1 MEELSI
7 WLEEQNGGMR
17 TYLEFQQKV
26 SLLSKRDASNSALY
40 ALMGLIA
47 QRFYQAYDGEPLP
60 VDAANEA
67 LARLR
72 SIVANAR
79 QAMQSSAQDQL
90 RLLNELAGLELV
102 ARRIYSMQ

>member
-7 WLEEQNGGMR
+7 WLNDQNGGMR

-26 SLLSKRDASNSALY
+26 STLSKRDAPNSALY
-40 ALMGLIA
+40 ALMGLVA

-60 VDAANEA
+60 VDAATEA

-72 SIVANAR
+72 AVVADA
-79 QAMQSSAQDQL
+79 ADAKQSNAQDQL

-102 ARRIYSMQ
+102 ARRINSIQ

>member
-7 WLEEQNGGMR
+7 WLNDQNGGMR

-26 SLLSKRDASNSALY
+26 SILSRHDGSNGALY
-40 ALMGLIA
+40 ALMGLVA

-60 VDAANEA
+60 VDAAQEA

-72 SIVANAR
+72 RVVADATR
-79 QAMQSSAQDQL
+79 VMHSEAQDQI

>member
-7 WLEEQNGGMR
+7 WLEDQNGGMR

-26 SLLSKRDASNSALY
+26 SILSKRDASNSALY
-40 ALMGLIA
+40 ALMGLVA

-72 SIVANAR
+72 AVVADAR
-79 QAMQSSAQDQL
+79 QAMQASAQDQL
-90 RLLNELAGLELV
+90 GLLNELAGLELV

>member
-17 TYLEFQQKV
+17 TYLDFQQKV
-26 SLLSKRDASNSALY
+26 SILSKSDASNGALY
-40 ALMGLIA
+40 ALMGLVA

-72 SIVANAR
+72 SIVADAR
-79 QAMQSSAQDQL
+79 RAMQSSAQDQL
-90 RLLNELAGLELV
+90 QLLNELAGLELV

>member
-7 WLEEQNGGMR
+7 WLEDQNGGMR

-26 SLLSKRDASNSALY
+26 SILSKRDASNSALY
-40 ALMGLIA
+40 ALMGLVA

-72 SIVANAR
+72 AVVADAR
-79 QAMQSSAQDQL
+79 QAMQASAQDQL

>member
-17 TYLEFQQKV
+17 TYLDFQQKV
-26 SLLSKRDASNSALY
+26 SRLSKSDASNGALY
-40 ALMGLIA
+40 ALMGLVA

-72 SIVANAR
+72 SIVADAR
-79 QAMQSSAQDQL
+79 RAMQSSAQDQL

>member
-7 WLEEQNGGMR
+7 WLGDQNGGMR

-26 SLLSKRDASNSALY
+26 SILSKRDASNSALY
-40 ALMGLIA
+40 ALMGLVA

-67 LARLR
+67 LASLR
-72 SIVANAR
+72 AVVADATR
-79 QAMQSSAQDQL
+79 AMQSDAQEQL
-90 RLLNELAGLELV
+90 RLLNELAGLEL
-102 ARRIYSMQ
+102 AGRRIYSMQ

>member
-26 SLLSKRDASNSALY
+26 SILSKNDASNGALY
-40 ALMGLIA
+40 ALMGLVA

-72 SIVANAR
+72 SIVADAR

>member
-7 WLEEQNGGMR
+7 WLEDQNGGMR

-26 SLLSKRDASNSALY
+26 SILSKNDASNGALY
-40 ALMGLIA
+40 ALIGLVA

-72 SIVANAR
+72 SIVADAR
-79 QAMQSSAQDQL
+79 RAMQSSAEDQL
-90 RLLNELAGLELV
+90 RLLNELAGLELA

>member
-7 WLEEQNGGMR
+7 WLEDQNGGMR

-26 SLLSKRDASNSALY
+26 SILSKRDASNSALY
-40 ALMGLIA
+40 ALMGLVA

-72 SIVANAR
+72 AVVADAR
-79 QAMQSSAQDQL
+79 QAMQASAQDQL

-102 ARRIYSMQ
+102 VRRIYSMQ

>member
-7 WLEEQNGGMR
+7 WLEDQNGGMR

-26 SLLSKRDASNSALY
+26 SILSKNDASNGALY
-40 ALMGLIA
+40 ALIGLVA

-72 SIVANAR
+72 SIVADAR
-79 QAMQSSAQDQL
+79 RAMQSSAEDQL
-90 RLLNELAGLELV
+90 RLLNELAGLEL
-102 ARRIYSMQ
+102 AGRRIYSMQ

>member
-1 MEELSI
+1 MEELST
-7 WLEEQNGGMR
+7 WLKDQNGGMR

-40 ALMGLIA
+40 ALMGLVA

-72 SIVANAR
+72 TVVVDATR
-79 QAMQSSAQDQL
+79 AMQSNAQDQL
-90 RLLNELAGLELV
+90 RLLNELAGLELG